1 MQPKVSNNEDVQEKL
16 RWLDG
21 SVIPETIP
29 TNVILKPKCDPSFS
43 LIDDIMAVSM
53 LHRVHLGQ
61 LLEGSLETYI

>member
-1 MQPKVSNNEDVQEKL
+1 MQPKLSNNEDVQEKL

-29 TNVILKPKCDPSFS
+29 TNVILKPKCDPSFNKWNNGRQ
-43 LIDDIMAVSM
+43 

-61 LLEGSLETYI
+61 LLEESLETYI